1 MAPWLIAAM
10 DILGSPAQLFS
21 LLYGSLS
28 DLLALPATNI
38 RLALD
43 YARGSTPAATDGDG
57 AVVSRSRP
65 TSAAMR
71 AAALVATL
79 STSGLRVAL
88 EAGYAVAAAGRR
100 SASALHQ
107 YASLHT
113 PVFFACH
120 RHTHSVFKLAIRM
133 IVDSIRLCLF

>member
-1 MAPWLIAAM
+1 MQMGPWLIAAM

-21 LLYGSLS
+21 LLYLSLS
-28 DLLALPATNI
+28 DLLALPARNL
-38 RLALD
+38 RLALA
-43 YARGSTPAATDGDG
+43 YVRGSTPVATDSDCA
-57 AVVSRSRP
+57 AVGRGRS

-107 YASLHT
+107 YGSSLPFPASSLCPRITRFST
-113 PVFFACH
+113 PSRTCV
-120 RHTHSVFKLAIRM
+120 VE
-133 IVDSIRLCLF
+133 